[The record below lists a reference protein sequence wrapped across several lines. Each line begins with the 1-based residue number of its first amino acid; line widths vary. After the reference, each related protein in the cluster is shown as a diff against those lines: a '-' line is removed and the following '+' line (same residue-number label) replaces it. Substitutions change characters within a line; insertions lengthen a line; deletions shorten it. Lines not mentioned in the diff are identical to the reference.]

1 MLKFDPLPNTV
12 HLKGLKSIIKS
23 FNLLITQRLIK
34 LIFLFLHKTLEV
46 VIFLHPRLFDLFSF
60 HPHII
65 HLPLMLL
72 GELMVVSCFV
82 YLEQSVFFDDPSV
95 FFELPPSVLQC
106 HHLVL
111 GLDFLVLL

>member
-46 VIFLHPRLFDLFSF
+46 VIFLHPRLFDLLSF

-72 GELMVVSCFV
+72 GEFMVVSCFV

-95 FFELPPSVLQC
+95 FLEFPPSVL
-106 HHLVL
+106 
-111 GLDFLVLL
+111 